1 MTVIAFGRKKI
12 STQKIKK
19 QLFFQDMFYPLK
31 THAHYFTLL
40 IYLATWGAAKL
51 GIFTHFMFTN
61 LPRRSQSISS
71 LLHRFP
77 AAFLALDHS
86 RDRTSLHYRRP
97 NKNFVLSPEVTN
109 WAAMQ
114 KLYIKYLHTPNN
126 KHFLYKNLFNITF
139 ALYNIL
145 KLRAYLF
152 GLMNKDTCDSTV
164 LETEKLLVLYPLTT
178 RSRSLGSWVT
188 ARFIKSLRLEV
199 LHLWHPQRND
209 QYFSPPTSVCKNE
222 Q

>member
-97 NKNFVLSPEVTN
+97 NKNFVLPLKWQIEQQCKN
-109 WAAMQ
+109 CILNIY
-114 KLYIKYLHTPNN
+114 KLQTINTSYIKIYL
-126 KHFLYKNLFNITF
+126 I
-139 ALYNIL
+139 
-145 KLRAYLF
+145 
-152 GLMNKDTCDSTV
+152 
-164 LETEKLLVLYPLTT
+164 
-178 RSRSLGSWVT
+178 
-188 ARFIKSLRLEV
+188 
-199 LHLWHPQRND
+199 
-209 QYFSPPTSVCKNE
+209 
-222 Q
+222 